1 MYSRS
6 FLFYKQKRK
15 LINKRSTIKM
25 VDLVINLARLK
36 QYIKGRR
43 VSRSEEQQSK
53 KKKKGKKLH
62 TKNLVTINSKIE

>member
-1 MYSRS
+1 
-6 FLFYKQKRK
+6 
-15 LINKRSTIKM
+15 M

-62 TKNLVTINSKIE
+62 KKILVTINSKIE